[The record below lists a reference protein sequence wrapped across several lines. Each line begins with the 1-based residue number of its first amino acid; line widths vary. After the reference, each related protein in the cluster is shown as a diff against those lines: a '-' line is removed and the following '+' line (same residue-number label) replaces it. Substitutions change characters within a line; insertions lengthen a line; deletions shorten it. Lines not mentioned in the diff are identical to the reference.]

1 MFLAGK
7 NNCQWMGG
15 QGLHANDHWALTAPF
30 SCQPDTLLLLV
41 GKKNYPNPIFCS
53 SLISLYDFQTKG
65 CDYLNLESSL
75 LDSTKPSLVV
85 VMFTF
90 IDIQVCLK
98 SVSGL

>member
-41 GKKNYPNPIFCS
+41 GKKIILTQFSAVP
-53 SLISLYDFQTKG
+53 LYLCMTFKLKG
-65 CDYLNLESSL
+65 VI
-75 LDSTKPSLVV
+75 T
-85 VMFTF
+85 
-90 IDIQVCLK
+90 
-98 SVSGL
+98 